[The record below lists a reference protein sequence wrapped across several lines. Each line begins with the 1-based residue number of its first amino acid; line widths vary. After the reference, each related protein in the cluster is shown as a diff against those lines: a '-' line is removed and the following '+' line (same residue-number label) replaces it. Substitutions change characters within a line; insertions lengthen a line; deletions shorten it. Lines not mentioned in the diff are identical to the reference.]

1 MVTLVETT
9 PSPRL
14 VYLPATLLQ
23 IEPTP
28 TCTNLVANP
37 SFEEN
42 AIWQINANEF
52 PAAYWWGFGHSGVR
66 SMRIGINYANDN
78 RYSYSSTEQAVHIPS
93 PLVSAKLGYWLY
105 PQTSEPVA
113 ALTPPA
119 VVPTSSNER
128 AKLSDDAQMV
138 LLLHGQGQ
146 QTVLGFMR
154 QNPGQWVYY
163 EHDLSAFRGQTVRLY
178 FGVFNDGWGGITA
191 MWADDVAL
199 NVCR

>member
-1 MVTLVETT
+1 MGL
-9 PSPRL
+9 
-14 VYLPATLLQ
+14 
-23 IEPTP
+23 
-28 TCTNLVANP
+28 
-37 SFEEN
+37 
-42 AIWQINANEF
+42 W
-52 PAAYWWGFGHSGVR
+52 HSGVR
-66 SMRIGINYANDN
+66 SMRIGINYASDN
-78 RYSYSSTEQAVHIPS
+78 RYSYSSIEQAVHIPS
-93 PLVSAKLGYWLY
+93 PLVSATLGYWLY

-199 NVCR
+199 NVCP